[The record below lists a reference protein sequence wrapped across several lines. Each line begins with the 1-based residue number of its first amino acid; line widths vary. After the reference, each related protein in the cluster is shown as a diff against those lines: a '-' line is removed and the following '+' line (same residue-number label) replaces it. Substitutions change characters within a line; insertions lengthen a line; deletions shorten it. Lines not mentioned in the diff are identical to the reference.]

1 MDHQNPGHPQ
11 QTRLVIGAGP
21 IGAGLAAHLAE
32 AGDRVRLLSR
42 SGRGPEHPSIERVAV
57 DATDAAALT
66 SAAAG
71 TATIFNC
78 ANPGSYEHWER
89 EWPPLAQAILAA
101 AEASGAVLVTFG
113 NLYGYGAPDGPMT
126 RATPLRPN
134 DHKGALRARMW
145 ADALAAHEAGRV
157 RATEVRATDYLG
169 PTEPTTNGMLP
180 RYANDTLRGRPA
192 SVFTDVDQPHSWAYD
207 GDIVRTLAA
216 VADDARAWGSAWIV
230 PTNPP
235 MTMRELLRELGS
247 VVGTGE
253 PRLRRVP
260 RWQLAALGAVVP
272 VVRELRGVAYQFDAP
287 FVSDGSETT
296 DRFGIAPTPWEDV
309 LPPTARAWHERA
321 RRLIVVGAEYP
332 TPQN

>member
-1 MDHQNPGHPQ
+1 MEHQNRDIPQ
-11 QTRLVIGAGP
+11 TTRLVIGAGP
-21 IGAGLAAHLAE
+21 IGSGLALHLAE

-42 SGRGPEHPSIERVAV
+42 SGRGPEHPSIDRVAA
-57 DATDAAALT
+57 DATDVAALT
-66 SAAAG
+66 EAATGA
-71 TATIFNC
+71 ATIFNC

-89 EWPPLAQAILAA
+89 EWPPLAAAILAA

-126 RATPLRPN
+126 RHTPLRPN

-145 ADALAAHEAGRV
+145 EDARAAQETGRV
-157 RATEVRATDYLG
+157 RVTEVRASDYLG

-216 VADDARAWGSAWIV
+216 VADDERAWGSAWIV

-235 MTMRELLRELGS
+235 ISMRELLRELGA
-247 VVGTGE
+247 VVDAGE

-260 RWQLAALGAVVP
+260 RWQLAALGAIVP

-296 DRFGIAPTPWEDV
+296 ARFGIEPTPWADV
-309 LPPTARAWHERA
+309 LPETARAWHERA
-321 RRLIVVGAEYP
+321 VAG
-332 TPQN
+332 